1 MKISNNALNFLLAQ
15 YRAIFK
21 RAYVKGI
28 ASAVLL
34 TAGLAAGQAQADAV
48 KDIADINASEDST
61 LVFDGTTSGDRLA
74 LQITENS
81 VLNKDLEINTS
92 NATTGNYIKTSG
104 TADAN
109 TAYVLNG
116 NGHNISITGKGDA
129 DEKVFTFGS
138 SSVAPKLQ
146 ITNLRTLTIDGA
158 KVNLTTPKSGSNT
171 SSNQVGV
178 DVGANNVIITNG
190 AQVNLNNNTAKTG
203 NKANAILRGLNMEIS
218 GEDTV
223 VNIGNSQLSGSKS
236 TENTKAVLGWAR
248 TIDKNGTETFAGSD
262 ITVNGAT
269 LNMYGAVVKQA
280 VDTPKPALGG
290 SKGYAA
296 QIQGK
301 TLNMTDAT
309 LHVFADHNNSG
320 DAGAYGGAGGTL
332 NVWKSTLTNSYLTI
346 DQEASLN
353 LEMREFTKDYKY
365 EDSGYYSTDKKDKSQ
380 ARDYNGY
387 LTIDGGVV
395 VIDGALRHT
404 KGGLLEIKDG
414 TKLTGGTAI
423 SIESGNEAN
432 VENKLDNAILLGTYN
447 DAANP
452 TVNKTT
458 YSGAIVGSFGN
469 STIPSLRL
477 SSTTLDQFLNS
488 TDEEIKA
495 KNGDVI
501 TDNQGQIIFHHG
513 ARMELTDNNQV
524 EMSKFVFDNDAGA
537 GHIST
542 TIAASGGTSTIDITL
557 GNPYDPDGHTVDGTR
572 TIMAKNMS
580 IGQSLLTDPDHATRD
595 DKNAVISGNSSLA
608 FRFEANDLTLG
619 SERGTLNGKDNWDG
633 FDSSAT
639 SIGANE
645 LKAHKSITF
654 VDGKTDKFVL
664 KDSVVLDTTLD
675 DSETVL
681 GSADSSNTGTLNGD
695 DIVIGNDTTSGSI
708 AVKGGAWSTTQGQDI
723 TITSGSLTISAQA
736 GEVQHDGVDGNSNT
750 ADYYSNG
757 VGSSLTMN
765 GGAFVIGS
773 TTAGSVDNAK
783 IEITGDSGATAFLDL
798 RDTSVTWN
806 SGSITVKGN
815 DQRNDKAD
823 PDSYAGEGILFVRNN
838 QFNDF
843 INGEKPAATQLTLGN
858 DGVLAVDGSITGEID
873 VSKFGTGTADTAGKV
888 FFSGE
893 GTLTTDGALTIA
905 VAANDED
912 GVLAI
917 GDGTIEANQLTLN
930 NHVEKDES
938 FVVSGGTLEV
948 AQNLSSNKGTVEF
961 KVATDK
967 GGILVLDREGLSGAG
982 TVGVDLKFDGA
993 QSKLDVDQGE
1003 WNAAGKNA
1011 YFTNNATFSVG
1022 DGNYSVTGTTASLSL
1037 ANLNTAAT
1045 SPVTSN
1051 IYQGSTLTV
1060 DTMQAGANSVFAVN
1074 GEMTINGRSDINS
1087 GSDSKELAEVKK
1099 AAATAGI
1106 NLAEATF
1113 NVTGT
1118 EAALNLGTAATDAL
1132 ISFKPTSADP
1142 KIKEVELDKAL
1153 SDAKINLTDFARLNL
1168 EFSDAVTSSEKLTAA
1183 NAQELKDA
1191 LNVNGDV
1198 DKGIINVG
1206 NLALAVNWTDEQKLI
1221 AKWDDVKEFAN
1232 VESVTSDQLQQAL
1245 ITDVTG
1251 QVAGHFGAM
1260 QTSQNAATAIT
1271 VDGTL
1276 GLHAARGD
1284 FFAFTMENGEA
1295 TAVGMQLNAN
1305 SHLLLEG
1312 AGQIGA
1318 IAGSAGANSDVTI
1331 APSVIE
1337 GATPGTTKVLGAISN
1352 VDDLEVS
1359 NNTTVAGNISANY
1372 LGLDAGT
1379 SLTNMATGSA
1389 GESYTTELASADILT
1404 GAQFSTQSLTLQ
1416 GESSQDT
1423 SSWIMGTADVA
1434 ETLRV
1439 DANSG
1444 LTNEVIVAGG
1454 SLSATDTVLAQGV
1467 KLLVGL
1473 DANTRT
1479 DTDAEDG
1486 IDETASYTGAF
1497 ETQTLDLNGG
1507 LLKVDPDLTRDSAF
1521 ASVARFVDGT
1531 PDSKLLGTID
1541 GSLFVGR
1548 NSILG
1553 LGSQDLAELRQIAAK
1568 YQVDGK
1574 LSGDIKSIAYLDGI
1588 TSLAQ
1593 NEGFVMTALTDADFT
1608 KRLVT
1613 DNKWALDSDGVIA
1626 NTIYFGA
1633 ETALV
1638 VTADALGQVG
1648 VGTNPTALITIEN
1661 STGTLVADGGEILI
1675 SGDLRGSRDYTL
1687 FADQG
1692 TDTKVNVVD
1701 IKNQAITAD
1710 NAGIKVS
1717 TENGVLEGWINN
1729 TNGGVLSLEVADD
1742 ARARL
1747 SGASDPVY
1755 DTLIAYFNGYNSE
1768 HDDGQGNITY
1778 DYIGTPTADA
1788 NGDGIM
1794 DSQYQYS
1801 NYFLAGAL
1809 EQGNGSAAEA
1819 AARLGVY
1826 GGAPQAAIKAG
1837 QSSTD
1842 AIAAR
1847 FGIGSAISNL
1857 TVAGNTQGAALW
1869 LAPVYKTSDSDG
1881 FDAQGVDYGV
1891 NVDLYGVALGADYT
1905 LANGISFGA
1914 MFNVGSGEV
1923 DGEGA
1928 ASPVSNDFDYYGFG
1942 AYAGYTMGQFS
1953 VVGDISYTVADNE
1966 VEASTS
1972 VDHIGAQMD
1981 STNLS
1986 VGVTGKYELSFNG
1999 VNVTPH
2005 VGLRYSNIDL
2015 DDYTIDG
2022 EEVVASADSD
2032 KLNLFSIPVG
2042 VTIAKEFK
2050 GESWTVAPSF
2060 DLTLTGQFGDDELD
2074 GSVSWAGVSNLT
2086 TDTTTEVFDNFTYGA
2101 TLGVEAQSVGG
2112 IALGINV
2119 GYTGSSNVDEFGVN
2133 ANARFV
2139 F

>member
-34 TAGLAAGQAQADAV
+34 TAGLAAGQAQAAATHFTTLDA
-48 KDIADINASEDST
+48 INAEEDN
-61 LVFDGTTSGDRLA
+61 VVDFDGTTNRLA
-74 LQITENS
+74 LK
-81 VLNKDLEINTS
+81 VDNTT
-92 NATTGNYIKTSG
+92 NATNVLDRDLNIELDGTSDKLNQYIAGSG
-104 TADAN
+104 TAATGDDN
-109 TAYVLNG
+109 NSILDG
-116 NGHNISITGKGDA
+116 NDKNITITGSNEDGA
-129 DEKVFTFGS
+129 NEFYFGLGEGE
-138 SSVAPKLQ
+138 PKLQ
-146 ITNLRTLTIDGA
+146 IKDLGTLTINGA
-158 KVNLTTPKSGSNT
+158 KVSLVTQASDKNT
-171 SSNQVGV
+171 SGNQVGV
-178 DVGANNVIITNG
+178 DVGAAKVVIENG
-190 AQVNLNNNTAKTG
+190 AVVNLNNNTVG
-203 NKANAILRGLNMEIS
+203 SGSNKANTILRGINMEIT
-218 GEDTV
+218 GADTV
-223 VNIGNSQLSGSKS
+223 VNVGNASLSGSS
-236 TENTKAVLGWAR
+236 TTNNTKAVLGWEHKFDAQG
-248 TIDKNGTETFAGSD
+248 NETYAGSD
-262 ITVNGAT
+262 ITVNDAT
-269 LNMYGAVVKQA
+269 LNFYGAVVNQNSDANNK
-280 VDTPKPALGG
+280 VLGG
-290 SKGYAA
+290 TKGYAA
-296 QIQGK
+296 QVQGN
-301 TLNMTDAT
+301 TLNAT
-309 LHVFADHNNSG
+309 NAVININADHNLSG
-320 DAGAYGGAGGTL
+320 ADGNYGGAGAILG
-332 NVWKSTLTNSYLTI
+332 VHESTLTDSYLTI
-346 DQEASLN
+346 EDEATLN
-353 LEMREFTKDYKY
+353 LEMREFNKDAYYKANKENHTSRDYKG
-365 EDSGYYSTDKKDKSQ
+365 S
-380 ARDYNGY
+380 
-387 LTIDGGVV
+387 LTVNGGVMV
-395 VIDGALRHT
+395 VDGVLRHT
-404 KGGLLEIKDG
+404 KGGLLEISD
-414 TKLTGGTAI
+414 TTQLTGGEGEITPT
-423 SIESGNEAN
+423 SGE
-432 VENKLDNAILLGTYN
+432 ETKSEHKLDNAIFVGIYG
-447 DAANP
+447 DAANQSYKD
-452 TVNKTT
+452 NI
-458 YSGAIVGSFGN
+458 SGYFAN
-469 STIPSLRL
+469 SKLATLRL
-477 SSTTLDQFLNS
+477 SSNKLDEFLNS
-488 TDEEIKA
+488 KDEVITD
-495 KNGDVI
+495 KNGNKI
-501 TDNQGQIIFHHG
+501 TDNQGQLLVQHG
-513 ARMELTDNNQV
+513 ARIEFTDQNQV
-524 EMSKFVFDNDAGA
+524 EMSKFVFNNKAGA
-537 GHIST
+537 GHIAT
-542 TIAASGGTSTIDITL
+542 TIGGKDDNGTSTIDATIGSST
-557 GNPYDPDGHTVDGTR
+557 DKTQVDGVR
-572 TIMAKNMS
+572 TIMAQNMS
-580 IGQSLLTDPDHATRD
+580 IGQSLLVDATATGKD
-595 DKNAVISGNSSLA
+595 VEKVQSGNSSLA
-608 FRFEANDLTLG
+608 FRFEANDLTVG
-619 SERGTLNGKDNWDG
+619 SEKGTLLENKAWDG
-633 FDSSAT
+633 FDSSAN
-639 SIGANE
+639 SIGAHE

-664 KDSVVLDTTLD
+664 QDSVVLDTTLD

-681 GSADSSNTGTLNGD
+681 GSADSSNTGTLKGD
-695 DIVIGNDTTSGSI
+695 DVVIGNGTTSGSI
-708 AVKGGAWSTTQGQDI
+708 AVEGGAWSTTQGQDI

-736 GEVQHDGVDGNSNT
+736 GDPETGGVT
-750 ADYYSNG
+750 ADGSNNATYYSNG
-757 VGSSLTMN
+757 VGSSLTMK
-765 GGAFVIGS
+765 GGAFVIGGTA
-773 TTAGSVDNAK
+773 TTNATVK
-783 IEITGDSGATAFLDL
+783 ITGDSGATAFLDL

-806 SGSITVKGN
+806 SGSITVSGA
-815 DQRNDKAD
+815 DERNSQAD
-823 PDSYAGEGILFVRNN
+823 PDSYAGEGILYVRNN

-843 INGEKPAATQLTLGN
+843 ITTTGDKASATQLTLGD

-873 VSKFGTGTADTAGKV
+873 VSTFATGSANAAGKV
-888 FFSGE
+888 FFSGA
-893 GTLTTDGALTIA
+893 GTLTTNGALTIGINKDTA
-905 VAANDED
+905 EANR
-912 GVLAI
+912 VLAI
-917 GDGTIEANQLTLN
+917 GEGTIEANQLTLN
-930 NHVEKDES
+930 NHVDKAET

-948 AQNLSSNKGTVEF
+948 AQSINSNMDTVEF
-961 KVATDK
+961 KVADSK

-1011 YFTNNATFSVG
+1011 YFTSNAIFSVG
-1022 DGNYSVTGTTASLSL
+1022 DAYYNVTGTTASLSL

-1045 SPVTSN
+1045 GSDATS
-1051 IYQGSTLTV
+1051 YVYEGSTLTV
-1060 DTMQAGANSVFAVN
+1060 DTMQAGANSVFDVS
-1074 GEMTINGRSDINS
+1074 GEMTINGRSDIDS

-1099 AAATAGI
+1099 AAKTAGI
-1106 NLAEATF
+1106 NLADATF

-1118 EAALNLGTAATDAL
+1118 EASLNLGTAATDAL

-1142 KIKEVELDKAL
+1142 QIKEVELDKAL

-1168 EFSDAVTSSEKLTAA
+1168 DFSDAVTSSEKLTAA

-1191 LNVNGDV
+1191 LNVNGNV

-1206 NLALAVNWTDEQKLI
+1206 SLALDVDWTDEQKLI

-1276 GLHAARGD
+1276 GLHDARD
-1284 FFAFTMENGEA
+1284 EFFAFTMENGKA

-1337 GATPGTTKVLGAISN
+1337 GATPGTTVVLGAISN

-1389 GESYTTELASADILT
+1389 GESYTTELASTDILT
-1404 GAQFSTQSLTLQ
+1404 GAQFSTQALTLQ
-1416 GESSQDT
+1416 GGSANT

-1507 LLKVDPDLTRDSAF
+1507 LLKVDPDLTRDSAL

-1613 DNKWALDSDGVIA
+1613 DNKWALDSDGVIQ

-1729 TNGGVLSLEVADD
+1729 TNGGVLSLKVADD
-1742 ARARL
+1742 ARTRL

-1755 DTLIAYFNGYNSE
+1755 DTLIAYFNGYNGVADTDLS
-1768 HDDGQGNITY
+1768 DGDQT
-1778 DYIGTPTADA
+1778 DYIGTPTVDS
-1788 NGDGIM
+1788 NNDGIK
-1794 DSQYQYS
+1794 DSDYQYS

-1809 EQGNGSAAEA
+1809 EQGNGAAAEA
-1819 AARLGVY
+1819 AARMGVY

-1847 FGIGSAISNL
+1847 FGIGSALSNL

-1905 LANGISFGA
+1905 LA
-1914 MFNVGSGEV
+1914 
-1923 DGEGA
+1923 
-1928 ASPVSNDFDYYGFG
+1928 
-1942 AYAGYTMGQFS
+1942 
-1953 VVGDISYTVADNE
+1953 
-1966 VEASTS
+1966 
-1972 VDHIGAQMD
+1972 
-1981 STNLS
+1981 
-1986 VGVTGKYELSFNG
+1986 
-1999 VNVTPH
+1999 
-2005 VGLRYSNIDL
+2005 
-2015 DDYTIDG
+2015 
-2022 EEVVASADSD
+2022 
-2032 KLNLFSIPVG
+2032 
-2042 VTIAKEFK
+2042 
-2050 GESWTVAPSF
+2050 APP
-2060 DLTLTGQFGDDELD
+2060 LTTLTTTALVPMSATPWVSSRS
-2074 GSVSWAGVSNLT
+2074 SVMFRT
-2086 TDTTTEVFDNFTYGA
+2086 P
-2101 TLGVEAQSVGG
+2101 
-2112 IALGINV
+2112 
-2119 GYTGSSNVDEFGVN
+2119 
-2133 ANARFV
+2133 
-2139 F
+2139 

>member
-1 MKISNNALNFLLAQ
+1 MKGGAFEIGGKNA
-15 YRAIFK
+15 
-21 RAYVKGI
+21 
-28 ASAVLL
+28 
-34 TAGLAAGQAQADAV
+34 
-48 KDIADINASEDST
+48 
-61 LVFDGTTSGDRLA
+61 
-74 LQITENS
+74 
-81 VLNKDLEINTS
+81 
-92 NATTGNYIKTSG
+92 
-104 TADAN
+104 
-109 TAYVLNG
+109 
-116 NGHNISITGKGDA
+116 
-129 DEKVFTFGS
+129 
-138 SSVAPKLQ
+138 
-146 ITNLRTLTIDGA
+146 
-158 KVNLTTPKSGSNT
+158 
-171 SSNQVGV
+171 
-178 DVGANNVIITNG
+178 
-190 AQVNLNNNTAKTG
+190 
-203 NKANAILRGLNMEIS
+203 
-218 GEDTV
+218 
-223 VNIGNSQLSGSKS
+223 
-236 TENTKAVLGWAR
+236 
-248 TIDKNGTETFAGSD
+248 
-262 ITVNGAT
+262 
-269 LNMYGAVVKQA
+269 
-280 VDTPKPALGG
+280 
-290 SKGYAA
+290 
-296 QIQGK
+296 
-301 TLNMTDAT
+301 TDAT
-309 LHVFADHNNSG
+309 V
-320 DAGAYGGAGGTL
+320 
-332 NVWKSTLTNSYLTI
+332 TI
-346 DQEASLN
+346 
-353 LEMREFTKDYKY
+353 K
-365 EDSGYYSTDKKDKSQ
+365 
-380 ARDYNGY
+380 
-387 LTIDGGVV
+387 
-395 VIDGALRHT
+395 
-404 KGGLLEIKDG
+404 
-414 TKLTGGTAI
+414 
-423 SIESGNEAN
+423 
-432 VENKLDNAILLGTYN
+432 
-447 DAANP
+447 
-452 TVNKTT
+452 
-458 YSGAIVGSFGN
+458 
-469 STIPSLRL
+469 
-477 SSTTLDQFLNS
+477 
-488 TDEEIKA
+488 
-495 KNGDVI
+495 
-501 TDNQGQIIFHHG
+501 
-513 ARMELTDNNQV
+513 
-524 EMSKFVFDNDAGA
+524 
-537 GHIST
+537 
-542 TIAASGGTSTIDITL
+542 
-557 GNPYDPDGHTVDGTR
+557 
-572 TIMAKNMS
+572 
-580 IGQSLLTDPDHATRD
+580 
-595 DKNAVISGNSSLA
+595 
-608 FRFEANDLTLG
+608 
-619 SERGTLNGKDNWDG
+619 
-633 FDSSAT
+633 
-639 SIGANE
+639 
-645 LKAHKSITF
+645 
-654 VDGKTDKFVL
+654 
-664 KDSVVLDTTLD
+664 
-675 DSETVL
+675 
-681 GSADSSNTGTLNGD
+681 
-695 DIVIGNDTTSGSI
+695 
-708 AVKGGAWSTTQGQDI
+708 
-723 TITSGSLTISAQA
+723 
-736 GEVQHDGVDGNSNT
+736 
-750 ADYYSNG
+750 
-757 VGSSLTMN
+757 
-765 GGAFVIGS
+765 
-773 TTAGSVDNAK
+773 
-783 IEITGDSGATAFLDL
+783 GDSGATAFLDL
-798 RDTSVTWN
+798 RDTKVIWN
-806 SGSITVKGN
+806 SGSITVSGA
-815 DQRNDKAD
+815 DQLTAKAD
-823 PDSYAGEGILFVRNN
+823 PDSYAGEGILYVRNN

-843 INGEKPAATQLTLGN
+843 ITTTGDKASATQLTLGD

-873 VSKFGTGTADTAGKV
+873 VSKFGTGKANAAGKV
-888 FFSGE
+888 FFSGA
-893 GTLTTDGALTIA
+893 GTLTTNGALTIGIDKDTA
-905 VAANDED
+905 EASR
-912 GVLAI
+912 VLAI

-930 NHVEKDES
+930 NHVEKAET

-948 AQNLSSNKGTVEF
+948 AQSINSNMDTVEF
-961 KVATDK
+961 KEGASDK

-982 TVGVDLKFDGA
+982 TVAVDLKFDGDK
-993 QSKLDVDQGE
+993 SKLDVDQGE

-1022 DGNYSVTGTTASLSL
+1022 DGNYSVTGNTASLSL

-1045 SPVTSN
+1045 GSDATSYV
-1051 IYQGSTLTV
+1051 YQGSTLTV
-1060 DTMQAGANSVFAVN
+1060 DTMQAGANSVFAVS

-1099 AAATAGI
+1099 AAKTAGI
-1106 NLAEATF
+1106 NLVEATF

-1183 NAQELKDA
+1183 NAQKLKDT
-1191 LNVNGDV
+1191 LNVNGNV

-1206 NLALAVNWTDEQKLI
+1206 SLALAVNWTDEQKLI

-1232 VESVTSDQLQQAL
+1232 VESVTSNQLQQAL

-1276 GLHAARGD
+1276 GLHAARD
-1284 FFAFTMENGEA
+1284 NFFAFTMENGKA

-1337 GATPGTTKVLGAISN
+1337 GATLGTTEVLGAISN

-1389 GESYTTELASADILT
+1389 GESFTTELASADILA

-1416 GESSQDT
+1416 GESQKNT

-1497 ETQTLDLNGG
+1497 ETKTLDLNGG

-1593 NEGFVMTALTDADFT
+1593 NEGMVMTALTDADFT

-1613 DNKWALDSDGVIA
+1613 DNKWALDSDGVIQ

-1648 VGTNPTALITIEN
+1648 VGSNPTALITIEN

-1755 DTLIAYFNGYNSE
+1755 DTLIAYFNGYNHE
-1768 HDDGQGNITY
+1768 IKDAQGNVTGY

-1809 EQGNGSAAEA
+1809 EQGNGAAAEA

-1953 VVGDISYTVADNE
+1953 VVGDVSYTVADNE

-1986 VGVTGKYELSFNG
+1986 LGVTGKYELSFNG

-2015 DDYTIDG
+2015 DDYTING
-2022 EEVVASADSD
+2022 EDVIASADSD

-2050 GESWTVAPSF
+2050 GESWTVAPSL

-2074 GSVSWAGVSNLT
+2074 GSVSWAGVENLST
-2086 TDTTTEVFDNFTYGA
+2086 NTTTEVFDNFTYGA

-2112 IALGINV
+2112 VALGINV

-2133 ANARFV
+2133 ANARFT

>member
-1 MKISNNALNFLLAQ
+1 MKLSNNALNFLLAQ

-21 RAYVKGI
+21 RAYVKGL

-34 TAGLAAGQAQADAV
+34 TAGLAAGQAQADTTTY
-48 KDIADINASEDST
+48 DSLADIDAVSGTEIN
-61 LVFDGTTSGDRLA
+61 FDGINDRLILNVSNTTNA
-74 LQITENS
+74 TN
-81 VLNKDLEINTS
+81 VLNKDLNIELDGEN
-92 NATTGNYIKTSG
+92 NQYIVGSG
-104 TADAN
+104 TATDN
-109 TAYVLNG
+109 DNSKSILNG
-116 NGHNISITGKGDA
+116 SGHNITITGSNKADA
-129 DEKVFTFGS
+129 KTFYFGLAQ
-138 SSVAPKLQ
+138 VQPKLQ
-146 ITNLRTLTIDGA
+146 ITGLDTLKIDGA
-158 KVNLTTPKSGSNT
+158 KVSLATPTSATNSGGV
-171 SSNQVGV
+171 QAGV
-178 DVGANNVIITNG
+178 DVGADNVVITND
-190 AQVNLNNNTAKTG
+190 AQVSLNNNTAKTG
-203 NKANAILRGLNMEIS
+203 NKANTILRGLNMQIT
-218 GEDTV
+218 GDGTV
-223 VNIGNSQLSGSKS
+223 VNIGNSQLSGSKT

-365 EDSGYYSTDKKDKSQ
+365 EGSGYYSTDKQDKSQ
-380 ARDYNGY
+380 ARDYNGS

-414 TKLTGGTAI
+414 TQLTGGTAI
-423 SIESGNEAN
+423 NIAAGKEAE
-432 VENKLDNAILLGTYN
+432 VANKLDNAILLGTYN

-452 TVNKTT
+452 TVNQTT

-488 TDEEIKA
+488 TDEEIKD

-513 ARMELTDNNQV
+513 ARMELTDNTQV

-537 GHIST
+537 SHIST

-557 GNPYDPDGHTVDGTR
+557 GNPDDPDGHTVDGTR
-572 TIMAKNMS
+572 TIMAQNMS

-595 DKNAVISGNSSLA
+595 DKDAVVSGNSSLA

-619 SERGTLNGKDNWDG
+619 SEKGTLLENKDWAG

-639 SIGANE
+639 SIGAYE

-654 VDGKTDKFVL
+654 IDGRSNSNEFVL
-664 KDSVVLDTTLD
+664 QDSVVLDTTLD

-708 AVKGGAWSTTQGQDI
+708 AVEGGAWSTTQGQDI
-723 TITSGSLTISAQA
+723 TITSGALTISAQA
-736 GEVQHDGVDGNSNT
+736 GDKQSDGVIGDGT
-750 ADYYSNG
+750 YYSNG
-757 VGSSLTMN
+757 VGSSLTMK
-765 GGAFVIGS
+765 GGAFEIGGK
-773 TTAGSVDNAK
+773 TATNATVTIK
-783 IEITGDSGATAFLDL
+783 GDSGATAFLDL
-798 RDTSVTWN
+798 RDTKVIWN
-806 SGSITVKGN
+806 SGSITVSGD
-815 DQRNDKAD
+815 DQCTAKAD
-823 PDSYAGEGILFVRNN
+823 PDAYAGEGILFVRNN

-843 INGEKPAATQLTLGN
+843 INGEKPAATQLTLGK

-873 VSKFGTGTADTAGKV
+873 VSKFGTGAANAAGKV

-893 GTLTTDGALTIA
+893 GTLTTDGALTIGIDKDT
-905 VAANDED
+905 VEANR
-912 GVLAI
+912 VLAI
-917 GDGTIEANQLTLN
+917 GEGTIKANQLTLN
-930 NHVEKDES
+930 NHVDQAKS

-948 AQNLSSNKGTVEF
+948 AQNLSSNMGTVEF
-961 KVATDK
+961 KTNSTS
-967 GGILVLDREGLSGAG
+967 GGILVLDREGASGAG

-993 QSKLDVDQGE
+993 QSKLNVAQGD
-1003 WNAAGKNA
+1003 WSAAGKNA
-1011 YFTNNATFSVG
+1011 YFSANATFSVG
-1022 DGNYSVTGTTASLSL
+1022 DAEYNVTGTTASLSL

-1099 AAATAGI
+1099 AEATAGI
-1106 NLAEATF
+1106 NLAGADF
-1113 NVTGT
+1113 NVSGT

-1142 KIKEVELDKAL
+1142 KIKEVKLDKAL

-1168 EFSDAVTSSEKLTAA
+1168 EFSDAVTSSEKLTAD

-1206 NLALAVNWTDEQKLI
+1206 NLALAVKWTDEQKLI

-1276 GLHAARGD
+1276 GLHAARDD
-1284 FFAFTMENGEA
+1284 FFAFTMENGKA

-1337 GATPGTTKVLGAISN
+1337 GATPGTTEVLGAISN

-1416 GESSQDT
+1416 GESKDT

-1467 KLLVGL
+1467 KLP
-1473 DANTRT
+1473 
-1479 DTDAEDG
+1479 
-1486 IDETASYTGAF
+1486 
-1497 ETQTLDLNGG
+1497 
-1507 LLKVDPDLTRDSAF
+1507 K
-1521 ASVARFVDGT
+1521 
-1531 PDSKLLGTID
+1531 SK
-1541 GSLFVGR
+1541 
-1548 NSILG
+1548 
-1553 LGSQDLAELRQIAAK
+1553 
-1568 YQVDGK
+1568 
-1574 LSGDIKSIAYLDGI
+1574 
-1588 TSLAQ
+1588 
-1593 NEGFVMTALTDADFT
+1593 
-1608 KRLVT
+1608 
-1613 DNKWALDSDGVIA
+1613 
-1626 NTIYFGA
+1626 
-1633 ETALV
+1633 
-1638 VTADALGQVG
+1638 
-1648 VGTNPTALITIEN
+1648 
-1661 STGTLVADGGEILI
+1661 
-1675 SGDLRGSRDYTL
+1675 
-1687 FADQG
+1687 
-1692 TDTKVNVVD
+1692 
-1701 IKNQAITAD
+1701 
-1710 NAGIKVS
+1710 
-1717 TENGVLEGWINN
+1717 
-1729 TNGGVLSLEVADD
+1729 
-1742 ARARL
+1742 
-1747 SGASDPVY
+1747 
-1755 DTLIAYFNGYNSE
+1755 
-1768 HDDGQGNITY
+1768 
-1778 DYIGTPTADA
+1778 
-1788 NGDGIM
+1788 
-1794 DSQYQYS
+1794 
-1801 NYFLAGAL
+1801 
-1809 EQGNGSAAEA
+1809 
-1819 AARLGVY
+1819 
-1826 GGAPQAAIKAG
+1826 
-1837 QSSTD
+1837 
-1842 AIAAR
+1842 
-1847 FGIGSAISNL
+1847 
-1857 TVAGNTQGAALW
+1857 
-1869 LAPVYKTSDSDG
+1869 
-1881 FDAQGVDYGV
+1881 
-1891 NVDLYGVALGADYT
+1891 
-1905 LANGISFGA
+1905 
-1914 MFNVGSGEV
+1914 
-1923 DGEGA
+1923 
-1928 ASPVSNDFDYYGFG
+1928 
-1942 AYAGYTMGQFS
+1942 
-1953 VVGDISYTVADNE
+1953 
-1966 VEASTS
+1966 
-1972 VDHIGAQMD
+1972 
-1981 STNLS
+1981 
-1986 VGVTGKYELSFNG
+1986 
-1999 VNVTPH
+1999 
-2005 VGLRYSNIDL
+2005 
-2015 DDYTIDG
+2015 
-2022 EEVVASADSD
+2022 
-2032 KLNLFSIPVG
+2032 
-2042 VTIAKEFK
+2042 
-2050 GESWTVAPSF
+2050 
-2060 DLTLTGQFGDDELD
+2060 
-2074 GSVSWAGVSNLT
+2074 
-2086 TDTTTEVFDNFTYGA
+2086 
-2101 TLGVEAQSVGG
+2101 
-2112 IALGINV
+2112 
-2119 GYTGSSNVDEFGVN
+2119 
-2133 ANARFV
+2133 
-2139 F
+2139 

>member
-21 RAYVKGI
+21 RAYVKGL

-34 TAGLAAGQAQADAV
+34 TAGLAAGQAQATTTTYDSLADIDAV
-48 KDIADINASEDST
+48 NGTEIN
-61 LVFDGTTSGDRLA
+61 FDGINDRLILNVSNTTNA
-74 LQITENS
+74 TN
-81 VLNKDLEINTS
+81 VLNKDLNIELDGEN
-92 NATTGNYIKTSG
+92 NQYIVGSG
-104 TADAN
+104 TAQADN
-109 TAYVLNG
+109 DHNSILNG
-116 NGHNISITGKGDA
+116 NGHNITITGSNDA
-129 DEKVFTFGS
+129 DANTFYFGLAKVQ
-138 SSVAPKLQ
+138 PKLQ
-146 ITNLRTLTIDGA
+146 ITGLDTLTINGA
-158 KVNLTTPKSGSNT
+158 KVELVTPTSGTNT
-171 SSNQVGV
+171 EDKQVGV
-178 DVGANNVIITNG
+178 DVGADKVVIENG
-190 AQVNLNNNTAKTG
+190 AQVTLRNNTAKTS
-203 NKANAILRGLNMEIS
+203 NKANTFLRGTVMEVT
-218 GEDTV
+218 GANTV
-223 VNIGNSQLSGSKS
+223 VNIGNPDLTGAK
-236 TENTKAVLGWAR
+236 EAPNTKAVFGYEEAR
-248 TIDKNGTETFAGSD
+248 DSADNVTTEGSD
-262 ITVNGAT
+262 ITVKDAT
-269 LNMYGAVVKQA
+269 LNLYGAVVDQNKDA
-280 VDTPKPALGG
+280 APTLGG
-290 SKGYAA
+290 TKGYAA
-296 QIQGK
+296 LIQGK
-301 TLNMTDAT
+301 ILNMTGAS
-309 LHVFADHNNSG
+309 LNVKANGSLSG
-320 DAGAYGGAGGTL
+320 EDGNYGGAGGIL
-332 NVWKSTLTNSYLTI
+332 AVHKSTLTNSYLTI
-346 DQEASLN
+346 EDQATFN
-353 LEMREFTKDYKY
+353 LQMREFAKDYDGTAY
-365 EDSGYYSTDKKDKSQ
+365 EDNNNS
-380 ARDYNGY
+380 RDYNGS
-387 LTIDGGVV
+387 LIIDGGVV
-395 VIDGALRHT
+395 VIDGILRHT

-414 TKLTGGTAI
+414 TQLTGGAKMADITA
-423 SIESGNEAN
+423 SGAPAKN
-432 VENKLDNAILLGTYN
+432 ENKLDNAIFLGVYG
-447 DAANP
+447 DAANSSIND
-452 TVNKTT
+452 TES
-458 YSGAIVGSFGN
+458 SGIFSGSFGN
-469 STIPSLRL
+469 STLSTLRL
-477 SSTTLDQFLNS
+477 SSDTLDQFLNS
-488 TDEEIKA
+488 EKEQITAKDGTTPIKDY
-495 KNGDVI
+495 K
-501 TDNQGQIIFHHG
+501 GQLVVHHG
-513 ARMELTDNNQV
+513 AHIELTDQQQV
-524 EMSKFVFDNDAGA
+524 EMSQFVFDNDAGA

-542 TIAASGGTSTIDITL
+542 TIATGGPTSISDKEAQI
-557 GNPYDPDGHTVDGTR
+557 GNTKDNTAVDGTR
-572 TIMAKNMS
+572 TIMAQNMS
-580 IGQSLLTDPDHATRD
+580 IGKSLLKDASYTGNDLQ
-595 DKNAVISGNSSLA
+595 KIQSGNSSLA

-619 SERGTLNGKDNWDG
+619 SEKGTLLENKAWDG
-633 FDSSAT
+633 FDSAAN

-664 KDSVVLDTTLD
+664 QDSVVLDTTLD

-681 GSADSSNTGTLNGD
+681 GSADSSNTGTLKGD

-708 AVKGGAWSTTQGQDI
+708 AVEGGAWSTTQGQDI
-723 TITSGSLTISAQA
+723 TLTSGSLTISAQA
-736 GEVQHDGVDGNSNT
+736 GEKQTDGVAGDGT
-750 ADYYSNG
+750 YYSNG
-757 VGSSLTMN
+757 VGSSLTMK
-765 GGAFVIGS
+765 GGAFEIG
-773 TTAGSVDNAK
+773 GKNATDATVTIK
-783 IEITGDSGATAFLDL
+783 GDSGATAFLDL
-798 RDTSVTWN
+798 SDTKITWN
-806 SGSITVKGN
+806 SGSITVSGD
-815 DQRNDKAD
+815 DQRTAKAD
-823 PDSYAGEGILFVRNN
+823 PDSYAGEGILYVRNN

-843 INGEKPAATQLTLGN
+843 ITTTGDKASATRLTLGD

-873 VSKFGTGTADTAGKV
+873 VSKFGTGTATDAGKV
-888 FFSGE
+888 FFSGA
-893 GTLTTDGALTIA
+893 GTLTTDGALTIGIDKDTA
-905 VAANDED
+905 EANR
-912 GVLAI
+912 VLAI

-930 NHVEKDES
+930 NHVEKVES

-948 AQNLSSNKGTVEF
+948 AQSINSNMDTVEF
-961 KVATDK
+961 KEGASDK

-982 TVGVDLKFDGA
+982 TVAVNLKFDGDK
-993 QSKLDVDQGE
+993 SKLDVDQGE

-1022 DGNYSVTGTTASLSL
+1022 DGNYSFTGNTASLSL

-1045 SPVTSN
+1045 GSDATSYV
-1051 IYQGSTLTV
+1051 YQGSTLTV
-1060 DTMQAGANSVFAVN
+1060 DTMQAGANSVFAVT
-1074 GEMTINGRSDINS
+1074 GEMTINGRSDIDS

-1099 AAATAGI
+1099 AAKTAGI

-1132 ISFKPTSADP
+1132 ISFEPTKADP
-1142 KIKEVELDKAL
+1142 KIKEVKLDKAL

-1191 LNVNGDV
+1191 LNVNGNV

-1206 NLALAVNWTDEQKLI
+1206 SLALDVDWTDEQKLI

-1276 GLHAARGD
+1276 GLHAARDD
-1284 FFAFTMENGEA
+1284 FFAFTMENGKA

-1312 AGQIGA
+1312 KGQIGA

-1337 GATPGTTKVLGAISN
+1337 GATPGTTVVLGGISN

-1404 GAQFSTQSLTLQ
+1404 GAQFSTQALTLQ
-1416 GESSQDT
+1416 GGSSNT

-1507 LLKVDPDLTRDSAF
+1507 LLKVDPDLTRDSAL

-1613 DNKWALDSDGVIA
+1613 DNKWTLDSDGVIA

-1928 ASPVSNDFDYYGFG
+1928 ANPVTNDFDYYGFG

-2015 DDYTIDG
+2015 EDYTIDG
-2022 EEVVASADSD
+2022 NEVIASADSD

-2050 GESWTVAPSF
+2050 GESWTVAPSL

-2074 GSVSWAGVSNLT
+2074 GSVSWAGVENLST
-2086 TDTTTEVFDNFTYGA
+2086 NTTTEVFDNFTYGA

-2112 IALGINV
+2112 VALGINI

>member
-34 TAGLAAGQAQADAV
+34 TAGLAAGQAQAAPV
-48 KDIADINASEDST
+48 TDIADIVSVSGEET
-61 LVFDGTTSGDRLA
+61 LIFGDKNGDQLA
-74 LQITENS
+74 LKLTANS
-81 VLNKDLEINTS
+81 KLEKNLEINTS
-92 NATTGNYIKTSG
+92 DATRGQFIQVSGEQAASSTIVLDGNNK
-104 TADAN
+104 
-109 TAYVLNG
+109 
-116 NGHNISITGKGDA
+116 NISITGNASPD
-129 DEKVFTFGS
+129 DKVFTFGGS
-138 SSVAPKLQ
+138 KVTSKLQ
-146 ITNLRTLTIDGA
+146 IKDLGTLKIDGA
-158 KVNLTTPKSGSNT
+158 KVNLTTPTSVTNT
-171 SSNQVGV
+171 SGNQVGV
-178 DVGANNVIITNG
+178 DVGAENIVITNG
-190 AQVNLNNNTAKTG
+190 AQVNLNNNTANDK
-203 NKANAILRGLNMEIS
+203 NKANAILRGLNMTID
-218 GEDTV
+218 GEETV
-223 VNIGNSQLSGSKS
+223 VNIGNSGLSGSS
-236 TENTKAVLGWAR
+236 TTKNTKAVLGWEHKFDAQ
-248 TIDKNGTETFAGSD
+248 GEETYAGSS

-269 LNMYGAVVKQA
+269 LNFYGAVVEQNKGDK
-280 VDTPKPALGG
+280 DTKNPVLGG
-290 SKGYAA
+290 TKGYAA
-296 QIQGK
+296 QVQGN
-301 TLNMTDAT
+301 TLQAT
-309 LHVFADHNNSG
+309 NAVINIKADHDLS
-320 DAGAYGGAGGTL
+320 DAAGNYGGAGAILG
-332 NVWKSTLTNSYLTI
+332 VHESTLTNSYLTI
-346 DQEASLN
+346 EDQATLN
-353 LEMREFTKDYKY
+353 LEMREFNKDAYYK
-365 EDSGYYSTDKKDKSQ
+365 EASRGWDATG
-380 ARDYNGY
+380 RDYNGS
-387 LTIDGGVV
+387 LIINGGVV
-395 VIDGALRHT
+395 VIDGVLRHT

-414 TKLTGGTAI
+414 TQLTGGANMADI
-423 SIESGNEAN
+423 SADEAPAKN
-432 VENKLDNAILLGTYN
+432 ENKLDNAIFLGVYGN
-447 DAANP
+447 AANP
-452 TVNKTT
+452 GLNNQKDGL
-458 YSGAIVGSFGN
+458 SGSFAN
-469 STIPSLRL
+469 SKLTTLRL
-477 SSTTLDQFLNS
+477 SSDTLNQFLNS
-488 TDEEIKA
+488 KDEDITDKDGKEIP
-495 KNGDVI
+495 
-501 TDNQGQIIFHHG
+501 DNQGQLVVHHG
-513 ARMELTDNNQV
+513 AHIEFTDQQQV
-524 EMSKFVFDNDAGA
+524 EMSKFVFDNNAGA

-542 TIAASGGTSTIDITL
+542 TIAKTSGSSTIGGDDAMV
-557 GNPYDPDGHTVDGTR
+557 GNPNDSVPNEVDGTR
-572 TIMAKNMS
+572 TIMAQNMS
-580 IGQSLLTDPDHATRD
+580 IGKSLLVDAKATGTTDVQ
-595 DKNAVISGNSSLA
+595 KVQSGNSSLA

-619 SERGTLNGKDNWDG
+619 SEKGTLNGDTKWNG
-633 FDSSAT
+633 FDSKSQ
-639 SIGANE
+639 IGAHE

-654 VDGKTDKFVL
+654 IDGRSDTFYLQD
-664 KDSVVLDTTLD
+664 DVVLDTTLGSD
-675 DSETVL
+675 NVL
-681 GSADSSNTGTLNGD
+681 GSADNSNTGTLKGD

-708 AVKGGAWSTTQGQDI
+708 AVEGGAWSTTQGQDI

-736 GEVQHDGVDGNSNT
+736 GEKQTDGLAGDSI
-750 ADYYSNG
+750 YYSNG
-757 VGSSLTMN
+757 VGSSLTMK
-765 GGAFVIGS
+765 GGAFEIG
-773 TTAGSVDNAK
+773 GNNATDATVT
-783 IEITGDSGATAFLDL
+783 ITGDSGATAFLDL
-798 RDTSVTWN
+798 RDTKVTWN
-806 SGSITVKGN
+806 SGSITVSGD
-815 DQRNDKAD
+815 DQRIAKAD
-823 PDSYAGEGILFVRNN
+823 PDSYAGEGILYVRNN

-843 INGEKPAATQLTLGN
+843 ITTTGDKASATQLTLGD

-873 VSKFGTGTADTAGKV
+873 VSKFGTGKANAAGKV
-888 FFSGE
+888 FFSGA
-893 GTLTTDGALTIA
+893 GTLTTNGALTIGIDKDTA
-905 VAANDED
+905 EANR
-912 GVLAI
+912 VLAI
-917 GDGTIEANQLTLN
+917 GEGTIEANQLTLN
-930 NHVEKDES
+930 NHVDKVET

-948 AQNLSSNKGTVEF
+948 AQSINSNMDTVEF
-961 KVATDK
+961 KVADSK

-982 TVGVDLKFDGA
+982 TVGVNLKFDGT

-1011 YFTNNATFSVG
+1011 YFTNKATFSVG
-1022 DGNYSVTGTTASLSL
+1022 DAEYSVTGTTASLSL
-1037 ANLNTAAT
+1037 ANLNAAAT
-1045 SPVTSN
+1045 GSDETSYV
-1051 IYQGSTLTV
+1051 YQGSALTV
-1060 DTMQAGANSVFAVN
+1060 DTMQAGTNSVFAVS
-1074 GEMTINGRSDINS
+1074 GDMTINGRSDIGS
-1087 GSDSKELAEVKK
+1087 GSDPKELAEVKQ
-1099 AAATAGI
+1099 AAKTAGI
-1106 NLAEATF
+1106 NLAGATF

-1118 EAALNLGTAATDAL
+1118 EAALTLGAAATDAL

-1142 KIKEVELDKAL
+1142 QIKEVKLDKAL

-1168 EFSDAVTSSEKLTAA
+1168 DFSDAVTSSEKLTAA

-1191 LNVNGDV
+1191 LNVNGNV

-1206 NLALAVNWTDEQKLI
+1206 SLALAVNWTDEQKLI

-1337 GATPGTTKVLGAISN
+1337 GATPGTTVVLGAISN

-1389 GESYTTELASADILT
+1389 GESYTTELASTDILT
-1404 GAQFSTQSLTLQ
+1404 GAQFSTQALTLQ
-1416 GESSQDT
+1416 GGSTNT

-1507 LLKVDPDLTRDSAF
+1507 LLKVDPDLTRDSAL

-1613 DNKWALDSDGVIA
+1613 DNKWALDSDGVIQ

-1648 VGTNPTALITIEN
+1648 VGSNPTALITIEN

-1729 TNGGVLSLEVADD
+1729 TNGGVLSLKVADD

-1755 DTLIAYFNGYNSE
+1755 DTLIAYFNGYNGVADTDLS
-1768 HDDGQGNITY
+1768 DGDQT

-1801 NYFLAGAL
+1801 NSFLAGAL
-1809 EQGNGSAAEA
+1809 EQGNGAAAEA

-1953 VVGDISYTVADNE
+1953 VVGDVSYTVADNE

-1986 VGVTGKYELSFNG
+1986 LGVTGKYELSFNG

-2112 IALGINV
+2112 VALGINV